1 GYSFAREGWFTELAS
16 LWPGQGLSL
25 RVEEILFEGKSSFQ
39 DICVFHSEA
48 HGRVLVLDGVIQCTE
63 RDEFAYQEML
73 VHLAMCAAQE
83 APRRV
88 LVVGG
93 GDGGVLREVSRH
105 HSVEK
110 MEIAEIDGKVIEV
123 AKEFFPKMAIGF
135 EDPRADVHVCDGL
148 DYVKNA
154 AEGIYDVIIVDSSD
168 PIGPAEVLFEKT
180 FFENMHRA
188 LKPGG
193 IVATQAESL
202 WLHLNIIEGLAGMC
216 NDVFQGGSVSY
227 GYTTIPTYPSGQIGF
242 MVCSKRPSQ
251 GPPLD
256 PRECRRP
263 PPSAPK
269 GRDYPPLRYYNSAI
283 HRAAFVLPEFASKAL
298 AGKLSFQ

>member
-1 GYSFAREGWFTELAS
+1 
-16 LWPGQGLSL
+16 
-25 RVEEILFEGKSSFQ
+25 
-39 DICVFHSEA
+39 
-48 HGRVLVLDGVIQCTE
+48 
-63 RDEFAYQEML
+63 
-73 VHLAMCAAQE
+73 
-83 APRRV
+83 
-88 LVVGG
+88 
-93 GDGGVLREVSRH
+93 
-105 HSVEK
+105 
-110 MEIAEIDGKVIEV
+110 
-123 AKEFFPKMAIGF
+123 MAIGF

-227 GYTTIPTYPSGQIGF
+227 GYTTIPTYPRFVYTASAMSHWVHANIQG
-242 MVCSKRPSQ
+242 MVP
-251 GPPLD
+251 
-256 PRECRRP
+256 
-263 PPSAPK
+263 
-269 GRDYPPLRYYNSAI
+269 
-283 HRAAFVLPEFASKAL
+283 
-298 AGKLSFQ
+298 